1 MPAIPQYFLK
11 QWGEPTQRIEADEAV
26 LAQLA
31 PSVPP
36 LLIDYWRHLGFSVFK
51 DGLMSLSNPLEWKP
65 LIDEWIKGTELE
77 QLDVFI
83 PIMRGV
89 RGDFYLFGINYGFK
103 PELSPINGG
112 YIGSREIPQIP
123 LDVSIKGLFM
133 SQPDEFLPVTDPDDF
148 MQVFH
153 RHAPFGPQEMLGYV
167 PALPLGGSRD
177 YAKLQK
183 VDAFAY
189 LSMLRQITG
198 ELKGVMEYADIYK

>member
-1 MPAIPQYFLK
+1 MDEYLEGFLED
-11 QWGEPTQRIEADEAV
+11 WGEPTQRIEADEAV

-36 LLIDYWRHLGFSVFK
+36 LLINYWRHLGFSVFK
-51 DGLMSLSNPLEWKP
+51 DGLMSLCNPLEWKP
-65 LIDEWIKGTELE
+65 LIDEWLKGTELE

-89 RGDFYLFGINYGFK
+89 CGEFELFGINYGFTPK
-103 PELSPINGG
+103 LITLYSG
-112 YIGSREIPQIP
+112 YVGSREIPK
-123 LDVSIKGLFM
+123 VSLETTTKGVFM
-133 SQPDEFLPVTDPDDF
+133 TQPKHFLPATDPDDF

-153 RHAPFGPQEMLGYV
+153 RYAPFGPQEMLGYV

>member
-1 MPAIPQYFLK
+1 MDEYLEGFLED
-11 QWGEPTQRIEADEAV
+11 WGEPTQRIEADEAV

-51 DGLMSLSNPLEWKP
+51 DGLMSLCNPLEWKP
-65 LIDEWIKGTELE
+65 LIDEWLKGTELE

-89 RGDFYLFGINYGFK
+89 CGEFELFGINYGFR
-103 PELSPINGG
+103 PRLSTVNGG
-112 YIGSREIPQIP
+112 YIGSREIPEVP
-123 LDVSIKGLFM
+123 LEIAAKVLFM
-133 SQPDEFLPVTDPDDF
+133 TQPDDFLPATDPDDF

-167 PALPLGGSRD
+167 PALPLGGADD